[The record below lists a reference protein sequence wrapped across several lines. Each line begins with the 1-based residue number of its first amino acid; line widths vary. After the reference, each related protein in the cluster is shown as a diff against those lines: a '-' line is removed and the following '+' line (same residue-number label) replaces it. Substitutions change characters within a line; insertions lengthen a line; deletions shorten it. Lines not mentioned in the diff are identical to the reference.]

1 MEAYR
6 TPLYGSGFP
15 VTYERLIL
23 KDQDPEN
30 IKDLYPEQNAVK
42 AGAFRVLLSSARGER
57 EKK

>member
-42 AGAFRVLLSSARGER
+42 AGAFRVFLLSVRGER

>member
-23 KDQDPEN
+23 KDQDQEN
-30 IKDLYPEQNAVK
+30 IKDLYPEQKAVK
-42 AGAFRVLLSSARGER
+42 AGAFRVFLLSAPGER